1 MTTARTRRL
10 RPTRWSIASLA
21 WAAVAA
27 VGCAPDARWIAVT
40 GDGTGRIVTVA
51 ADGTSD
57 TLLVAA
63 DSATPNQVQFGRD
76 GWSLFV
82 LSAADPPSI
91 LRTRRPDGRVLASF
105 GLLDVAQLFVL
116 DGKGR
121 RAFVARGSILEIV
134 QLADGTRSRTLTVCS
149 RRAAALVPFEATSRM
164 FVICTDDVVAEIDTR
179 LQTVLRT
186 TPIDDP
192 HAPCDP
198 AGASMSDN
206 GALLFVSCAASKQ
219 ILYLDRVT
227 LVTLTRLTLGEPGGR
242 LVVSGGRGIALAAEQ
257 LLLLDLRRRAVT
269 AAVRLPAAGRDLAV
283 TADGRLLILA
293 ADEREARL
301 LVYDLTASTL
311 VELVRFDSPMRSL
324 TSWPEATPV
333 FNW

>member
-1 MTTARTRRL
+1 
-10 RPTRWSIASLA
+10 
-21 WAAVAA
+21 
-27 VGCAPDARWIAVT
+27 
-40 GDGTGRIVTVA
+40 
-51 ADGTSD
+51 
-57 TLLVAA
+57 
-63 DSATPNQVQFGRD
+63 
-76 GWSLFV
+76 
-82 LSAADPPSI
+82 
-91 LRTRRPDGRVLASF
+91 
-105 GLLDVAQLFVL
+105 
-116 DGKGR
+116 
-121 RAFVARGSILEIV
+121 
-134 QLADGTRSRTLTVCS
+134 
-149 RRAAALVPFEATSRM
+149 
-164 FVICTDDVVAEIDTR
+164 
-179 LQTVLRT
+179 
-186 TPIDDP
+186 
-192 HAPCDP
+192 
-198 AGASMSDN
+198 MSDN
-206 GALLFVSCAASKQ
+206 GTLLFVSCAASKQ

-242 LVVSGGRGIALAAEQ
+242 LVVSGSRGIALSAEQ